1 MHISEGIL
9 SGSVLLA
16 GWAGTSA
23 GTAIGLRKTDSAK
36 IVRTALLSSAFFL
49 ASLVNIRIGPSST
62 HLSLLA
68 PMGLILG
75 HSVFPA
81 VFVALLLQA
90 VLFHFGGLLVLG
102 VNTFVMGSAA
112 LGSAWLVYILFGRAV
127 RESASSTVTAVT
139 SFLAGAF
146 AVMTGAGLSGLCLG
160 LSDKNF
166 INAAKLLIT
175 AHVPVA
181 VIEGIVTAFMILWLK
196 RAAPEFLK

>member
-102 VNTFVMGSAA
+102 VNTFIMA
-112 LGSAWLVYILFGRAV
+112 GSAWLVYILFGRAV

>member
-9 SGSVLLA
+9 SGSILLA
-16 GWAGTSA
+16 GWAGTSVGIA
-23 GTAIGLRKTDSAK
+23 LGLRKTDSAK

-49 ASLVNIRIGPSST
+49 ASLVNVRIGPAST

-81 VFVALLLQA
+81 VFAALLLQA
-90 VLFHFGGLLVLG
+90 LLFHFGGLLVLG
-102 VNTFVMGSAA
+102 VNTLIMS
-112 LGSAWLVYILFGRAV
+112 GSAWAVYIIFGHAV
-127 RESASSTVTAVT
+127 RESGSRSVTAIF
-139 SFLAGAF
+139 SFLAGTL
-146 AVMTGAGLSGLCLG
+146 AVILAAGLAGLCLG

-166 INAAKLLIT
+166 ITAAKLLIT

-181 VIEGIVTAFMILWLK
+181 IIEGIVTAFMILWLK
-196 RAAPEFLK
+196 RAAPEFLR